1 MVACE
6 ANSSK
11 RHIAKKF
18 FSAFFNLTCI
28 WLRGV
33 KAREGIWLYAAS
45 CEAIWLSA
53 AHGLLVATDI

>member
-1 MVACE
+1 M
-6 ANSSK
+6 K
-11 RHIAKKF
+11 LIAQNGISPKI

-33 KAREGIWLYAAS
+33 KAREGRWLKNRGCVAM
-45 CEAIWLSA
+45 WPSA